1 MSVLSILKPILH
13 IKSTIQD
20 FKKLL
25 IKPMNMEKPAA
36 KFIATKLFWLG
47 VIGTYIL
54 AGVLLNRLET
64 NAGYEELRS
73 SSLIPTLFYFFILF
87 LSYRSFET
95 QAVRTTILQFATQML
110 LLLPLMAMYMAVI
123 LFTTKFP
130 S

>member
-1 MSVLSILKPILH
+1 
-13 IKSTIQD
+13 
-20 FKKLL
+20 
-25 IKPMNMEKPAA
+25 MEKPVT

-64 NAGYEELRS
+64 NAGYEELRFA
-73 SSLIPTLFYFFILF
+73 SLIPTLFYFFILF

-95 QAVRTTILQFATQML
+95 QAVRTTILQFVTQML

-123 LFTTKFP
+123 LFTTKFT

>member
-1 MSVLSILKPILH
+1 MSVLSILKPILL
-13 IKSTIQD
+13 IKSTTRD

-25 IKPMNMEKPAA
+25 MKPMNMEKPAA

>member
-1 MSVLSILKPILH
+1 MKTKNI
-13 IKSTIQD
+13 
-20 FKKLL
+20 
-25 IKPMNMEKPAA
+25 EKPAT

-64 NAGYEELRS
+64 NAGYEELRLT
-73 SSLIPTLFYFFILF
+73 SLIPTLFYFIILF

-95 QAVRTTILQFATQML
+95 QALRTTILQFVTQML

>member
-1 MSVLSILKPILH
+1 MKTKNI
-13 IKSTIQD
+13 
-20 FKKLL
+20 
-25 IKPMNMEKPAA
+25 EKPAT

-64 NAGYEELRS
+64 NAGYEELRLA
-73 SSLIPTLFYFFILF
+73 SLIPTLFYFFILF

-95 QAVRTTILQFATQML
+95 QAVRTTILQFVTQML

-123 LFTTKFP
+123 LFTTKF
-130 S
+130 SS

>member
-1 MSVLSILKPILH
+1 MKVENI
-13 IKSTIQD
+13 
-20 FKKLL
+20 
-25 IKPMNMEKPAA
+25 EKPTT

-64 NAGYEELRS
+64 NAGYEELRFT
-73 SSLIPTLFYFFILF
+73 SLIPTLFYFFILF

-95 QAVRTTILQFATQML
+95 QAVRTTILQFVTQML

-123 LFTTKFP
+123 LFTTKF
-130 S
+130 

>member
-1 MSVLSILKPILH
+1 
-13 IKSTIQD
+13 
-20 FKKLL
+20 
-25 IKPMNMEKPAA
+25 MEKPVT

-64 NAGYEELRS
+64 NAGYEELRFT
-73 SSLIPTLFYFFILF
+73 SLIPTLFYFFILL

-95 QAVRTTILQFATQML
+95 QAVRTTILQFVTQML

-123 LFTTKFP
+123 LFTTKF
-130 S
+130 SS

>member
-1 MSVLSILKPILH
+1 MKVENI
-13 IKSTIQD
+13 
-20 FKKLL
+20 
-25 IKPMNMEKPAA
+25 EKPTT

-64 NAGYEELRS
+64 NAGYEELRFT
-73 SSLIPTLFYFFILF
+73 SLIPTLFYFFILF

-95 QAVRTTILQFATQML
+95 QAVRTTILQFVTQML

-123 LFTTKFP
+123 LFTTKF
-130 S
+130 SS